1 VRQAR
6 ILTGL
11 GKRLWTDAPYYR
23 LLNAE
28 QLMTQINPDR
38 TAGTIA
44 IDVCAPSNG
53 QYLCQISSSLSDRP
67 DDTMNFYGQTK
78 EHAIAIALEHLADEY
93 REKAEESQ
101 NIDSLA
107 VEISD
112 SGEPINKYYH
122 VIVHYEEISEAE
134 SKFEA
139 VHNTMIGN
147 TIVENA
153 TIAAIEIAPD
163 IEIEPLEQSGY

>member
-1 VRQAR
+1 
-6 ILTGL
+6 
-11 GKRLWTDAPYYR
+11 
-23 LLNAE
+23 
-28 QLMTQINPDR
+28 MTEINPDR
-38 TAGTIA
+38 TTGTIA
-44 IDVCAPSNG
+44 IDVCAQSNG
-53 QYLCQISSSLSDRP
+53 QYLCQISSSPIDRP
-67 DDTMNFYGQTK
+67 DDRINFYGQTK
-78 EHAIAIALEHLADEY
+78 EHAIAIALENLADQY

-139 VHNTMIGN
+139 VHNTMMGN

-153 TIAAIEIAPD
+153 RIAAIEISPD
-163 IEIEPLEQSGY
+163 IEIEPLERSGY

>member
-1 VRQAR
+1 M
-6 ILTGL
+6 
-11 GKRLWTDAPYYR
+11 
-23 LLNAE
+23 AE
-28 QLMTQINPDR
+28 INPDR
-38 TAGTIA
+38 TTGTIT
-44 IDVCAPSNG
+44 IDVCAQSNG
-53 QYLCQISSSLSDRP
+53 QYLCQISSSLSDHP
-67 DDTMNFYGQTK
+67 NDTMNFYGQTK

-107 VEISD
+107 VELSD

-139 VHNTMIGN
+139 VHNTIMGN

-153 TIAAIEIAPD
+153 RLAAIEIAPD
-163 IEIEPLEQSGY
+163 IEIEPLERSGY

>member
-1 VRQAR
+1 
-6 ILTGL
+6 
-11 GKRLWTDAPYYR
+11 
-23 LLNAE
+23 
-28 QLMTQINPDR
+28 MTQINPDR

-44 IDVCAPSNG
+44 IDVCAQSNG

-67 DDTMNFYGQTK
+67 DDSINFYGQTK
-78 EHAIAIALEHLADEY
+78 EHAIAIALENLASRY
-93 REKAEESQ
+93 RQQAEESQ

-139 VHNTMIGN
+139 VHNTMMGN

-153 TIAAIEIAPD
+153 RIAAIEISPD
-163 IEIEPLEQSGY
+163 IEIEPLERSGY

>member
-1 VRQAR
+1 M
-6 ILTGL
+6 
-11 GKRLWTDAPYYR
+11 
-23 LLNAE
+23 AE
-28 QLMTQINPDR
+28 INPDR
-38 TAGTIA
+38 TTGTIT
-44 IDVCAPSNG
+44 IDVCAQSNG

-67 DDTMNFYGQTK
+67 NDTMNFYGQTK

-107 VEISD
+107 VELSD

-139 VHNTMIGN
+139 VHNTIMGN

-153 TIAAIEIAPD
+153 RLAAIEIAPD
-163 IEIEPLEQSGY
+163 IEIEPLERSGY

>member
-1 VRQAR
+1 
-6 ILTGL
+6 
-11 GKRLWTDAPYYR
+11 
-23 LLNAE
+23 
-28 QLMTQINPDR
+28 MTEIKPDR
-38 TAGTIA
+38 TEGTISIA
-44 IDVCAPSNG
+44 VFPQENE
-53 QYLCQISSSLSDRP
+53 QYICQISSSLSDRP
-67 DDTMNFYGQTK
+67 DEQSNFYGQTK
-78 EHAIAIALEHLADEY
+78 EHALAIALEHLADEY

-112 SGEPINKYYH
+112 FGEPINKYYH

-153 TIAAIEIAPD
+153 RIAAIEIAPD
-163 IEIEPLEQSGY
+163 IEIEPLERSGE

>member
-1 VRQAR
+1 
-6 ILTGL
+6 
-11 GKRLWTDAPYYR
+11 
-23 LLNAE
+23 
-28 QLMTQINPDR
+28 MTQINPER

-44 IDVCAPSNG
+44 IDVCAQSNG

-78 EHAIAIALEHLADEY
+78 EHAIALEHLADEY

-153 TIAAIEIAPD
+153 RIAAIEIAPD
-163 IEIEPLEQSGY
+163 IEIEPLERSGY